1 MMRFIKNL
9 TTNRYHQDKKGKE
22 RIRTQV
28 EKEDF
33 LLSQIDEF
41 REKAK
46 QLKALVTARE
56 SKVRELQNLVD
67 EREGKAE
74 RLQNI
79 LDEKKQEADK
89 LNQTV
94 EEQIQ
99 VLVGNVEK
107 KMDDLSSSLQETMKE
122 SVTANG
128 EKTDEMKAVVTQMQE
143 ELTKTKTE
151 IAEKVHEENVTCY
164 RNIQSLFDEMKEQ
177 IDKVEEAG
185 QSIGSIKSYVKCLA
199 WFSIINFIVLV
210 GYILYQLGV
219 FF

>member
-1 MMRFIKNL
+1 MMRFLKDL
-9 TTNRYHQDKKGKE
+9 TKNRYRQDKTKKE
-22 RIRTQV
+22 RVRTQV

-46 QLKALVTARE
+46 QLQALVTARE

-79 LDEKKQEADK
+79 LDEKQQEADK

-94 EEQIQ
+94 EAQISG
-99 VLVGNVEK
+99 LVEDVEK
-107 KMDDLSSSLQETMKE
+107 KVDDLSNTLKETMDE
-122 SVTANG
+122 SVIANSQ
-128 EKTDEMKAVVTQMQE
+128 KVDEMKAVVTGME
-143 ELTKTKTE
+143 EEFSKTKTE
-151 IAEKVHEENVTCY
+151 ITEKVHEENVTCY
-164 RNIQSLFDEMKEQ
+164 RNIQALFDEMKEQ
-177 IDKVEEAG
+177 LDKVEEAA
-185 QSIGSIKSYVKCLA
+185 QSVGSIKSYVKCLA